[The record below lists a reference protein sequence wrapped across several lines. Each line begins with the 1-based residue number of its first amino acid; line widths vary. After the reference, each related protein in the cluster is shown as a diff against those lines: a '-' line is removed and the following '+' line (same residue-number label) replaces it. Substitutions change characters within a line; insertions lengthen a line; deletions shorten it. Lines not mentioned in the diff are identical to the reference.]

1 MVAVVVAADSHQG
14 AAASCYY
21 QPSCGIMLL
30 LVAAALFFGLPVVS
44 ALVAS
49 RRGPQIFQGWVAVTT
64 HHVTALVLCVKSENT
79 DNNSYQATLIPV

>member
-1 MVAVVVAADSHQG
+1 MVAVVVVAADSHQG
-14 AAASCYY
+14 AAAASCYY

-49 RRGPQIFQGWVAVTT
+49 RHDNTVFSSFILG
-64 HHVTALVLCVKSENT
+64 ALFFLS
-79 DNNSYQATLIPV
+79 LRRR

>member
-49 RRGPQIFQGWVAVTT
+49 RHGPNFLG
-64 HHVTALVLCVKSENT
+64 LGGS
-79 DNNSYQATLIPV
+79 NNSSRDCFCDLD